1 MNASLENSKNLQQM
15 YSSWEEMMDSYM
27 MGYQFWQSDPAVTED
42 SQTLKRYG
50 YYETLRAM
58 DDGPYTLDWDMEL
71 KKSW

>member
-1 MNASLENSKNLQQM
+1 
-15 YSSWEEMMDSYM
+15 MDSYM

-42 SQTLKRYG
+42 SPTLKRYG